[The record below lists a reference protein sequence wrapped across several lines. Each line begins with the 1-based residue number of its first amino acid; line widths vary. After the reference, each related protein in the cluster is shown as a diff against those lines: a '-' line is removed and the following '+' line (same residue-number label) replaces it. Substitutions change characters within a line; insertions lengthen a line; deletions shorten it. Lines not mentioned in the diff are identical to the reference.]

1 MGDQGNSCDGMRT
14 LREWLEADLLGDIQK
29 VYCWTNRP
37 VWPQGIP
44 WPSQKPE
51 VPKGLNWDL
60 WVGTAEYVD
69 YIDNLVP
76 FNWRGWWRFG
86 TGALGDMGCHIIGPP
101 FKLLQLGYPTE
112 VSCST
117 TNVYS
122 GIFEEAYYPESCPV
136 ASSIRYKFKKKDGSD
151 LNLYWMDG
159 GIMPERF
166 EEIDPDADMTCTMGD
181 LDMMDVE
188 GATVFVGTK
197 GMASCGWGGSDPR
210 FWPKGQKANK
220 KPLFDKDVNIP
231 HKYKRIEGGTNGHYW
246 AWIDSCIAG
255 YDKADVE
262 SPFEGYAGPLTET
275 VLMGNLIL
283 RSYNIREQVKHN
295 DSIYGEREGFIYPG
309 RNKTFQWDGAN
320 MRITNFEQANQF
332 INGNTAM
339 DGKISSY
346 KSEQQWDETGH
357 TPSLQLD
364 NYLNNYTKMKKIY
377 SSIMAVALFASALS
391 CTSGNN
397 NNTNNAG
404 TQTAQTQAL
413 DSDGIPTGG
422 EWITMFDGK
431 TLNGWRGYCRQ
442 DVPQG
447 WVVEDGSITYKGS
460 DNKADTGFGDLIY
473 DKKFKNFV
481 FEIEWKIDKAGNSGI
496 FYTAQEIEGTP
507 IYYSSPEYQLLDNE
521 NMPDAWEGCDGN
533 RQAGAVY
540 DMIMPDPQPVKPYGN
555 WNKTRI
561 VVYNQRVIHY
571 MNDVKVLEFQF
582 GTPVWRALVDHS
594 KFSKFSTSPEKCPE
608 AYDLMLQCGKQPG
621 YIGMQDHGY
630 GVCFRNIRIKE
641 L

>member
-1 MGDQGNSCDGMRT
+1 MGAADLGSLMNTPHKNAAITCLCDVDDRQSVDARKTYPKAKYFNDFREMYEKEGKNFDAVCISTPDHNHAIQAFGAMRMGKHVYLQKPIAHDIYEARILTEAAKKYKVVTQMGDQGNSCDGMRT

-44 WPSQKPE
+44 WPNQKPP

-60 WVGTAEYVD
+60 WLGTAEYVD
-69 YIDNLVP
+69 YVDNLVP

-151 LNLYWMDG
+151 LSLYWMDG

-283 RSYNIREQVKHN
+283 RSHNIREQVKHN

-309 RNKTFQWDGAN
+309 RNKTFLWDGAN

-332 INGNTAM
+332 IKRKYR
-339 DGKISSY
+339 DG
-346 KSEQQWDETGH
+346 W
-357 TPSLQLD
+357 
-364 NYLNNYTKMKKIY
+364 
-377 SSIMAVALFASALS
+377 
-391 CTSGNN
+391 
-397 NNTNNAG
+397 
-404 TQTAQTQAL
+404 
-413 DSDGIPTGG
+413 
-422 EWITMFDGK
+422 
-431 TLNGWRGYCRQ
+431 
-442 DVPQG
+442 
-447 WVVEDGSITYKGS
+447 EDLK
-460 DNKADTGFGDLIY
+460 L
-473 DKKFKNFV
+473 
-481 FEIEWKIDKAGNSGI
+481 
-496 FYTAQEIEGTP
+496 
-507 IYYSSPEYQLLDNE
+507 
-521 NMPDAWEGCDGN
+521 
-533 RQAGAVY
+533 
-540 DMIMPDPQPVKPYGN
+540 
-555 WNKTRI
+555 
-561 VVYNQRVIHY
+561 
-571 MNDVKVLEFQF
+571 
-582 GTPVWRALVDHS
+582 
-594 KFSKFSTSPEKCPE
+594 
-608 AYDLMLQCGKQPG
+608 
-621 YIGMQDHGY
+621 
-630 GVCFRNIRIKE
+630 
-641 L
+641 